1 MLIFLNCAT
10 SINNT
15 KSPEY
20 LPVSSYQMI
29 SKQPLQGHV
38 WGRVVPWRCTPQKP
52 CNWCK
57 EIVRCWKEKLS
68 HSPDIEKSR
77 QGTTNAVP
85 FRQVRTKIFTKSC
98 GTFPLADWFNLELK
112 WPVIQTQPSL
122 ECFCRNTQGEV
133 EWTSVRPLTT
143 KFDVFWSVNACW
155 DEGKKRIIKCKE
167 TMNSKLYKTAGT

>member
-1 MLIFLNCAT
+1 MPWIFTCIQLSNDIQTASSRTCLSPRCSLALH
-10 SINNT
+10 ST
-15 KSPEY
+15 KA
-20 LPVSSYQMI
+20 
-29 SKQPLQGHV
+29 LQLM
-38 WGRVVPWRCTPQKP
+38 PK
-52 CNWCK
+52 N
-57 EIVRCWKEKLS
+57 RCWKEKLS
-68 HSPDIEKSR
+68 HSSDIEKSR